1 MSYDIVSWADIRV
14 DVSPLTTKVLQD
26 PAVCFPWPMW
36 IDLVDRVNNSEEQI
50 AENQLFKFWKP
61 LLPHSITTLQVLSL
75 SQSVVRLEQNLN

>member
-1 MSYDIVSWADIRV
+1 
-14 DVSPLTTKVLQD
+14 
-26 PAVCFPWPMW
+26 MW